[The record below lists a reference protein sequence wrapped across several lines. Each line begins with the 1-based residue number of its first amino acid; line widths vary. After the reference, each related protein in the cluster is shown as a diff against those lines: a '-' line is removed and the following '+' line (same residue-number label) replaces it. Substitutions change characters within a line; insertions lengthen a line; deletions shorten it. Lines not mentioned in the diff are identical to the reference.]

1 MVTDIA
7 GGPLGGPDTDWIDP
21 GVFALIGCAAF
32 FAGVTRL
39 TMSLTVIMIEIT
51 NETHFLLPVMTAV
64 VVAKLTADSCMES
77 LYHCLIQFKCLPYL
91 ADELHAHVCLEL
103 HPVKEVMSTP
113 AVSLPVFGSVAEIA
127 AKLTG
132 NSHSAFPVTE
142 PGSHGPAFRGTIL
155 RNHVMCILAREDLF
169 VTMTPDEGAS
179 HVLPRQESV
188 QIDENNKQRYGILGP
203 EELANLDD
211 KLPKFQISAT
221 DTGDREAMVARLASP
236 EYRDKFVNLSPYVD
250 QSSYSV
256 PETFSLERGYNLF
269 RSMGLRHITVV
280 DKFNAPVGMLS
291 RKDLLHLNVEH
302 RMAESKAAMHR
313 KRTVTQEL
321 IEKSRSNSIT
331 LNPVTS
337 PPVWHTGTTPQGAS
351 ALTSPFTP
359 VVNLGGTP

>member
-1 MVTDIA
+1 LFGLILTDIA
-7 GGPLGGPDTDWIDP
+7 GGPMGGPDMDWIDP

-64 VVAKLTADSCMES
+64 VVAKLTADCCMES

-103 HPVKEVMSTP
+103 HAVKEVMSNP
-113 AVSLPVFGSVAEIA
+113 AVSLPVYGSVAEIA
-127 AKLTG
+127 SLMVG
-132 NSHSAFPVTE
+132 NNHSAFPVTE
-142 PGSHGPAFRGTIL
+142 KGTAGPVFKGTIL
-155 RNHVMCILAREDLF
+155 RNHVTCILAREDLF
-169 VTMTPDEGAS
+169 VVVSPNAAKDAME
-179 HVLPRQESV
+179 RQESL
-188 QIDENNKQRYGILGP
+188 QIDETNKQRYNVLGA

-221 DTGDREAMVARLASP
+221 DTGDREAMIARLTAP
-236 EYRDKFVNLSPYVD
+236 EFRDLYVNLSPYVD

-280 DKFNAPVGMLS
+280 DKFNFPVGMLS
-291 RKDLLHLNVEH
+291 RKDLLHLNVEE
-302 RMAESKAAMHR
+302 RMAKSKEAMQR
-313 KRTVTQEL
+313 KRTVTKEL
-321 IEKSRSNSIT
+321 IDRARSNSLS
-331 LNPVTS
+331 LNPVS
-337 PPVWHTGTTPQGAS
+337 PPVWNTGVTPNSQQA
-351 ALTSPFTP
+351 SPFSP
-359 VVNLGGTP
+359 VVNLDGSV